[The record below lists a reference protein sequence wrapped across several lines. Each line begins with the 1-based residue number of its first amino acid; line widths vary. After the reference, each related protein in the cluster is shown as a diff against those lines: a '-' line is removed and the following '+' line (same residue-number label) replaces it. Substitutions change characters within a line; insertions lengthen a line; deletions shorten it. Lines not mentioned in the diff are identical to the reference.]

1 MASLVNVVRSNPDQF
16 YRYKMERLQTK
27 IEGKGNGIKTVVT
40 NLSSVAQSL
49 DRPPSYV
56 IKYFGFELGAQTNND
71 PKDDRWII
79 NGAHEAQKLQESLDG
94 FIAKFVL
101 CRSCKNPE
109 TVVHIVDDRITL
121 DCKACG
127 STSKVEPQLKL
138 NGFILKNVPRK
149 GKKDKAQRRADK
161 KAKQNGK
168 TNGENGKQVNGENGH
183 DSDDNSNAG
192 TPNGVE
198 DEPDHADPVQ
208 AELAKP
214 LENVSL
220 KEPEWQSNF
229 DDDAVAER
237 QRAAGSAFKTV
248 KTKNVLGEKIEKLV
262 EWADEQLAAWVEQ
275 AKEEDAEFKKA
286 QAALPEDEQMDEEEI
301 EERNEAVK
309 QKRFKEQ
316 RKVVASKLAELE
328 IEEGDPAAVATL
340 AEFLFDNGNDFIE
353 ATKFDEDKNLGG
365 KVVGGADVSYIK
377 KFAPLF
383 LSVSYHIILWQW
395 LSLIKF

>member
-49 DRPPSYV
+49 ERPPSYV

-109 TVVHIVDDRITL
+109 TVVHIVDSTIML

-127 STSKVEPQLKL
+127 ARSKVEPQLKL

-168 TNGENGKQVNGENGH
+168 TNGENGHESGGDD
-183 DSDDNSNAG
+183 DSNHG
-192 TPNGVE
+192 TPNGF
-198 DEPDHADPVQ
+198 DPEPEHDAVQ
-208 AELAKP
+208 AELEKP
-214 LENVSL
+214 LENLTL
-220 KEPEWQSNF
+220 K
-229 DDDAVAER
+229 DDTWSTNLDDEAVARR
-237 QRAAGSAFKTV
+237 QAEAEQAFGAAKVA
-248 KTKNVLGEKIEKLV
+248 KNAIGEKIEELV
-262 EWADEQLAAWVEQ
+262 KWADEKLATWASET
-275 AKEEDAEFKKA
+275 AAEDAEFKKD
-286 QAALPEDEQMDEEEI
+286 QAALPEDDQMDEDEI
-301 EERNEAVK
+301 EERNELVK
-309 QKRFKEQ
+309 QKRFKAQ
-316 RKVVASKLAELE
+316 REVVAAKLKELE
-328 IEEGDPAAVATL
+328 IEEGDPAAVSAL
-340 AEFLFDNGNDFIE
+340 AEYLFDNKDRKDFIE
-353 ATKFDEDKNLGG
+353 VKRVKTTTNDDEVEIE
-365 KVVGGADVSYIK
+365 VVDAADVSYIQLY
-377 KFAPLF
+377 APLF
-383 LSVSYHIILWQW
+383 LSVSYGTISIVP
-395 LSLIKF
+395 